1 MEEEPEEMD
10 VLLNPVVISVLILI
24 VLSLLKIHVIFAL
37 ILAAISA
44 GLLAGL
50 PLGET
55 VTVLVEGMGGQS
67 ETALSYLLLGIFASM
82 IAMSG
87 IVKVLLN
94 YLLRVIG
101 KKKYLLIFIFVGI
114 GVLAETVV
122 PVHIAF
128 IPILIPPL
136 LMLFNRLKIDR
147 RAVASALTYGLKAP
161 YMLIPIGY
169 GLIFHGILATEMQE
183 NGLDIALSDIPYAM
197 LIPVLGMTV
206 GLLIAVFITYRKPR
220 DYRDIDTVDS
230 NSMVSEQL
238 TKTRQ
243 KVNHVITLFAI
254 VVAFVLQLSFD
265 SMIIGALGGITIMLL
280 SQVIKVS
287 RNDAAVKEGVLM
299 MGAIAFIMLIASGYA
314 SVLTETDA
322 VDNLTGT
329 VSGWFDGT
337 SRAVAAVVLL
347 LVGLVITMGIGT
359 SFGTIPIIAA
369 VFVPLCMS
377 LGFSPMATASLIGT
391 AAALGDAGSPAS
403 DSTLGPTSG
412 LAADGQH
419 DHIWDTVVPTFLH
432 YNIPLIIFG
441 TIAAVIL

>member
-1 MEEEPEEMD
+1 ME
-10 VLLNPVVISVLILI
+10 VLFNPVVISVLILI
-24 VLSLLKIHVIFAL
+24 VLSLMKIHVIFAL
-37 ILAAISA
+37 MLAAISA

-101 KKKYLLIFIFVGI
+101 KRKYLLIFIFAGI
-114 GVLAETVV
+114 GVLSQTVV

-128 IPILIPPL
+128 IPILVPPL

-161 YMLIPIGY
+161 YILIPVGY
-169 GLIFHGILATEMQE
+169 GLIFHGILVTEMQD
-183 NGLDIALSDIPYAM
+183 NGLDIGLSDIPAAM
-197 LIPVLGMTV
+197 AIPVLGMTV
-206 GLLIAVFITYRKPR
+206 GLLTAVFITYRKPR
-220 DYRDIDTVDS
+220 EYEDIETVSRESVVSDS
-230 NSMVSEQL
+230 L
-238 TKTRQ
+238 TETRQ
-243 KVNHVITLFAI
+243 RVNHLITLAAI
-254 VVAFVLQLSFD
+254 IAAFVLQLTFD
-265 SMIIGALGGITIMLL
+265 SMIIGALGGITIMLI
-280 SQVIKVS
+280 SQVIKIS
-287 RNDAAVKEGVLM
+287 RSDAAVREGVLM

-322 VDNLTGT
+322 VNDLTNT
-329 VSGWFDGT
+329 VAGWFEGAPQ
-337 SRAVAAVVLL
+337 AVAAVILL

-369 VFVPLCMS
+369 VFVPLCMT
-377 LGFSPMATASLIGT
+377 LGFSPLATASLIGT

-403 DSTLGPTSG
+403 DSTLGPTAG

>member
-1 MEEEPEEMD
+1 MD
-10 VLLNPVVISVLILI
+10 VLLNPVIISVLVLI

-55 VTVLVEGMGGQS
+55 VTVLVEGMGDQS
-67 ETALSYLLLGIFASM
+67 ETALSYLLLGVFASM

-94 YLLRVIG
+94 YLLKVIG
-101 KKKYLLIFIFVGI
+101 KRKYLLIFIFVVI

-136 LMLFNRLKIDR
+136 LMLFNKLKIDR
-147 RAVASALTYGLKAP
+147 RAIASALTYGLKAP
-161 YMLIPIGY
+161 YMLIPVGY
-169 GLIFHGILATEMQE
+169 GLIFHGILATEMQD

-206 GLLIAVFITYRKPR
+206 GLLVAVFVTYRKQR
-220 DYRDIDTVDS
+220 EYQNIDTVDAD
-230 NSMVSEQL
+230 SMASEEL
-238 TKTRQ
+238 TETRQ
-243 KVNHVITLFAI
+243 KVNHVITLLAIGAAFA
-254 VVAFVLQLSFD
+254 LQLSFD

-287 RNDAAVKEGVLM
+287 RSDAAVKEGVLM

-314 SVLTETDA
+314 SVLTETNA
-322 VDNLTGT
+322 VDNLIGS

-337 SRAVAAVVLL
+337 PHAVAAVVLL

-377 LGFSPMATASLIGT
+377 LGFSPMATAALIGS

>member
-1 MEEEPEEMD
+1 MD

-220 DYRDIDTVDS
+220 DYQDIDTVDS

>member
-1 MEEEPEEMD
+1 MD

-287 RNDAAVKEGVLM
+287 RSDAAVKEGVLM

>member
-1 MEEEPEEMD
+1 M
-10 VLLNPVVISVLILI
+10 
-24 VLSLLKIHVIFAL
+24 
-37 ILAAISA
+37 
-44 GLLAGL
+44 
-50 PLGET
+50 
-55 VTVLVEGMGGQS
+55 
-67 ETALSYLLLGIFASM
+67 
-82 IAMSG
+82 
-87 IVKVLLN
+87 
-94 YLLRVIG
+94 
-101 KKKYLLIFIFVGI
+101 
-114 GVLAETVV
+114 LAETVV

-136 LMLFNRLKIDR
+136 LMLFNKLKIDR

-161 YMLIPIGY
+161 YMLIPVGY
-169 GLIFHGILATEMQE
+169 GLIFHGILATEMQD

-206 GLLIAVFITYRKPR
+206 GLLVAVFITYRKPK
-220 DYRDIDTVDS
+220 DYQDIETVDS
-230 NSMVSEQL
+230 DSMVSEQL
-238 TKTRQ
+238 TETRQ
-243 KVNHVITLFAI
+243 TVNHVITLFAI
-254 VVAFVLQLSFD
+254 VAAFVLQLSFD

-287 RNDAAVKEGVLM
+287 RSDAAVKEGVLM

-314 SVLTETDA
+314 SVLTETNA
-322 VDNLTGT
+322 VDNLIGT

-337 SRAVAAVVLL
+337 PQAVAAIVLL

-377 LGFSPMATASLIGT
+377 LGFSPLATASLIGT

>member
-220 DYRDIDTVDS
+220 DYQDIDTVDS

-287 RNDAAVKEGVLM
+287 RSDAAVKEGVLM

-314 SVLTETDA
+314 SVLTDTDA

-329 VSGWFDGT
+329 VSGCFDGT

>member
-1 MEEEPEEMD
+1 MD
-10 VLLNPVVISVLILI
+10 VLFNPVVISVLVLI
-24 VLSLLKIHVIFAL
+24 ILSLMKIHVIFAL
-37 ILAAISA
+37 MLAAISA

-87 IVKVLLN
+87 IVRVLLS
-94 YLLRVIG
+94 YLLKVIG
-101 KKKYLLIFIFVGI
+101 KRKYLLIFIFAGI
-114 GVLAETVV
+114 GVLSQTVV

-128 IPILIPPL
+128 IPILVPPL
-136 LMLFNRLKIDR
+136 LMLFNKLKIDR

-161 YMLIPIGY
+161 YILLPVGY
-169 GLIFHGILATEMQE
+169 GLIFHGILVTEMQE
-183 NGLDIALSDIPYAM
+183 NGLDIGLSDIPAAM
-197 LIPVLGMTV
+197 AIPVLGMTV
-206 GLLIAVFITYRKPR
+206 GLLTAVFITYRKHR
-220 DYRDIDTVDS
+220 EYEDIETVSDES
-230 NSMVSEQL
+230 VVTEGL
-238 TKTRQ
+238 TEKRE
-243 KVNHVITLFAI
+243 KVNHLITVIAI
-254 VVAFVLQLSFD
+254 IAAFVLQLTFD
-265 SMIIGALGGITIMLL
+265 SMIIGALGGIAIMLL
-280 SQVIKVS
+280 SQVIQIGRS
-287 RNDAAVKEGVLM
+287 EAAVREGVLM

-322 VDNLTGT
+322 VDDLINT
-329 VSGWFDGT
+329 VAVWFEGIPH
-337 SRAVAAVVLL
+337 AVAAVMLL

-377 LGFSPMATASLIGT
+377 LGFSPLATASLIGT

-403 DSTLGPTSG
+403 DSTLGPTAG

-441 TIAAVIL
+441 TMAAVIL

>member
-1 MEEEPEEMD
+1 MEEEAGKMD
-10 VLLNPVVISVLILI
+10 ILFNPVIISVLVLI

-55 VTVLVEGMGGQS
+55 VTILVEGMGGQS

-94 YLLRVIG
+94 YLLKVIG
-101 KKKYLLIFIFVGI
+101 KKKYLLIFIFVII

-136 LMLFNRLKIDR
+136 LMLFNKLEVDR

-161 YMLIPIGY
+161 YMIIPVGY
-169 GLIFHGILATEMQE
+169 GLIFHGILVSEMQE
-183 NGLDIALSDIPYAM
+183 NGLDITLSDIPAAM
-197 LIPVLGMTV
+197 LIPVIGMTV
-206 GLLIAVFITYRKPR
+206 GLVIAVFITYRKPR
-220 DYRDIDTVDS
+220 EYQDIETVDS
-230 NSMVSEQL
+230 DSIVSEDL
-238 TKTRQ
+238 TKTRRT
-243 KVNHVITLFAI
+243 VNNIITLFAI
-254 VVAFVLQLSFD
+254 GAAFALQLSFD

-287 RNDAAVKEGVLM
+287 RSDAAVKEGVLM

-314 SVLTETDA
+314 SVLTETTA
-322 VDNLTGT
+322 VDDLIGT

-337 SRAVAAVVLL
+337 PHAVAAVVLL

-377 LGFSPMATASLIGT
+377 LGFSPLATASLIGT

>member
-1 MEEEPEEMD
+1 MD

-265 SMIIGALGGITIMLL
+265 SMVIGALGGITIMLL

-287 RNDAAVKEGVLM
+287 RSDAAVKEGVLM

>member
-1 MEEEPEEMD
+1 MEA
-10 VLLNPVVISVLILI
+10 LFNPVVISVLILI
-24 VLSLLKIHVIFAL
+24 VLSLMKIHVIFAL

-101 KKKYLLIFIFVGI
+101 KRKYLLIFIFAGI
-114 GVLAETVV
+114 GVLSQTVV

-128 IPILIPPL
+128 IPILVPPL

-161 YMLIPIGY
+161 YILIPVGY
-169 GLIFHGILATEMQE
+169 GLIFHGILVTEMQE
-183 NGLDIALSDIPYAM
+183 NGLDIGLSDIPAAM
-197 LIPVLGMTV
+197 AIPVLGMTV
-206 GLLIAVFITYRKPR
+206 GLLTAVFITYRKPKE
-220 DYRDIDTVDS
+220 YKDIETVS
-230 NSMVSEQL
+230 AENVVSEGL
-238 TKTRQ
+238 TETRQ
-243 KVNHVITLFAI
+243 KVNHLITLAAI
-254 VVAFVLQLSFD
+254 IAAFVLQLTFD
-265 SMIIGALGGITIMLL
+265 SMIIGALGGITVMLI

-287 RNDAAVKEGVLM
+287 RSDAAVREGVMM
-299 MGAIAFIMLIASGYA
+299 MGTIAFIMLIASGYA

-322 VDNLTGT
+322 VNDLTNT
-329 VSGWFDGT
+329 VAGWFEGAPH
-337 SRAVAAVVLL
+337 AVAAVILL

-369 VFVPLCMS
+369 VFVPLCMT
-377 LGFSPMATASLIGT
+377 LGFSPLATASLIGT

-403 DSTLGPTSG
+403 DSTLGPTAG

>member
-1 MEEEPEEMD
+1 MD
-10 VLLNPVVISVLILI
+10 VLLNPVVISVLVLI

-101 KKKYLLIFIFVGI
+101 KRKYLLIFIFVGI

-136 LMLFNRLKIDR
+136 LMLFNKLKIDR

-161 YMLIPIGY
+161 YMLIPVGY
-169 GLIFHGILATEMQE
+169 GLIFHGILATEMQD

-206 GLLIAVFITYRKPR
+206 GLLVAVFITYRKPK
-220 DYRDIDTVDS
+220 DYQDIETVDS
-230 NSMVSEQL
+230 DSMVSEQL
-238 TKTRQ
+238 TETRQ
-243 KVNHVITLFAI
+243 TVNHVITLFAI
-254 VVAFVLQLSFD
+254 VAAFVLQLSFD

-287 RNDAAVKEGVLM
+287 RSDAAVKEGVLM

-314 SVLTETDA
+314 SVLTETNA
-322 VDNLTGT
+322 VDNLIGT

-337 SRAVAAVVLL
+337 PRAVAAVVLL

-377 LGFSPMATASLIGT
+377 LGFSPMATAALIGS

-419 DHIWDTVVPTFLH
+419 DHIWDTCVPTFVH

>member
-1 MEEEPEEMD
+1 MD

-220 DYRDIDTVDS
+220 DYQDIDTVDS
-230 NSMVSEQL
+230 NSMVSEEL
-238 TKTRQ
+238 TETRQ
-243 KVNHVITLFAI
+243 TVNHVITLLAI
-254 VVAFVLQLSFD
+254 VAAFVLQLSFD

-280 SQVIKVS
+280 SQVIQVS
-287 RNDAAVKEGVLM
+287 RSDAAVKEGVLM

-314 SVLTETDA
+314 SVLTETNA
-322 VDNLTGT
+322 VDDLIGS

-337 SRAVAAVVLL
+337 PHAVAAVVLL

-377 LGFSPMATASLIGT
+377 LGFSPMATAALIGS

-412 LAADGQH
+412 LGADGQH

>member
-1 MEEEPEEMD
+1 MD

-220 DYRDIDTVDS
+220 DYQDIDTVDS

-287 RNDAAVKEGVLM
+287 RSDAAVKEGVLM

>member
-1 MEEEPEEMD
+1 MD
-10 VLLNPVVISVLILI
+10 VLLNPVIISVLVLI

-37 ILAAISA
+37 ILAAVSA

-55 VTVLVEGMGGQS
+55 VNVLVEGMGDQS

-87 IVKVLLN
+87 IVKMLLN
-94 YLLRVIG
+94 YLLKVIG
-101 KKKYLLIFIFVGI
+101 RKKYLLIFIFVGI

-136 LMLFNRLKIDR
+136 LMLFNKLKIDR

-161 YMLIPIGY
+161 YMLIPVGY
-169 GLIFHGILATEMQE
+169 GLIFHGILASEMQE
-183 NGLDIALSDIPYAM
+183 SGLDIALSDIPAAM
-197 LIPVLGMTV
+197 LIPVIGMTA
-206 GLLIAVFITYRKPR
+206 GLLVAVFITYRKPKE
-220 DYRDIDTVDS
+220 YQDIETVDS
-230 NSMVSEQL
+230 DSMTAENL

-243 KVNHVITLFAI
+243 TVNHIITLIAI
-254 VVAFVLQLSFD
+254 AAAFVLQLTFD
-265 SMIIGALGGITIMLL
+265 SMVIGALGGISIMLL

-287 RNDAAVKEGVLM
+287 RSDAAVKEGVLM

-314 SVLTETDA
+314 SVLTETNA
-322 VDNLTGT
+322 VDDLIGS

-337 SRAVAAVVLL
+337 PHAVAAVVLL

-377 LGFSPMATASLIGT
+377 LGFSPMATAALIGS

>member
-1 MEEEPEEMD
+1 MD

-136 LMLFNRLKIDR
+136 LMLFNKLKIDR

-220 DYRDIDTVDS
+220 DYQDIDTVDS

-287 RNDAAVKEGVLM
+287 RSDAAVKEGVLM

>member
-1 MEEEPEEMD
+1 MEEVVGNME
-10 VLLNPVVISVLILI
+10 VLFNPVIISVLVLI

-37 ILAAISA
+37 MLAAITA

-55 VTVLVEGMGGQS
+55 VSILVEGMGGQS

-94 YLLRVIG
+94 YLLKVIG
-101 KKKYLLIFIFVGI
+101 KRKYLLIFIFAGI
-114 GVLAETVV
+114 GVLSQTVV

-136 LMLFNRLKIDR
+136 LMLFNKLKIDR

-161 YMLIPIGY
+161 YILIPVGY
-169 GLIFHGILATEMQE
+169 GLIFHGILVTEMQE
-183 NGLDIALSDIPYAM
+183 NGLDISLSDIPAAM
-197 LIPVLGMTV
+197 LIPVIGMTV
-206 GLLIAVFITYRKPR
+206 GLLIAVFISYRKPR
-220 DYRDIDTVDS
+220 EYEDIQTMAS
-230 NSMVSEQL
+230 NSVVAEGL
-238 TKTRQ
+238 TETRQ
-243 KVNHVITLFAI
+243 KVNHLITVIAI
-254 VVAFVLQLSFD
+254 IAAFILQLTFD
-265 SMIIGALGGITIMLL
+265 SMIIGALGGIAIMLL
-280 SQVIKVS
+280 GQVIKVS
-287 RNDAAVKEGVLM
+287 RSETAVREGVLM

-314 SVLTETDA
+314 SVLTETNA
-322 VDNLTGT
+322 VDDLTT
-329 VSGWFDGT
+329 RVAGWFEG
-337 SRAVAAVVLL
+337 APHALAALVLL

-369 VFVPLCMS
+369 VFVPLCIS
-377 LGFSPMATASLIGT
+377 LGFSPLATASLIGT

-419 DHIWDTVVPTFLH
+419 DHIWDTCVPTFVH

-441 TIAAVIL
+441 IIAAVVL

>member
-1 MEEEPEEMD
+1 MD

-220 DYRDIDTVDS
+220 DYQDIDTVDS

-287 RNDAAVKEGVLM
+287 RSDAAVKEGVLM

-377 LGFSPMATASLIGT
+377 LGFSPLATASLIGT

-403 DSTLGPTSG
+403 DSTLGPTAG

>member
-220 DYRDIDTVDS
+220 DYQDIDTVDS

-287 RNDAAVKEGVLM
+287 RSDAAVKEGVLM

>member
-1 MEEEPEEMD
+1 MEMD
-10 VLLNPVVISVLILI
+10 VLFNPVIISVLVLI

-136 LMLFNRLKIDR
+136 LMLFNKLKIDR

-161 YMLIPIGY
+161 YMIIPVGF
-169 GLIFHGILATEMQE
+169 GLIFHGILVSEMQN
-183 NGLDIALSDIPYAM
+183 NGLDIALSDIPAAM
-197 LIPVLGMTV
+197 LIPVIGMTV
-206 GLLIAVFITYRKPR
+206 GLLTAVFITYRKPR
-220 DYRDIDTVDS
+220 EYQDIETVDS
-230 NSMVSEQL
+230 DSMVSEDL
-238 TKTRQ
+238 TATRQ
-243 KVNHVITLFAI
+243 KVNHIITLFAI
-254 VVAFVLQLSFD
+254 VAAFALQLFFD

-287 RNDAAVKEGVLM
+287 RSDAAVKEGVLM

-314 SVLTETDA
+314 SVLTETAA
-322 VDNLTGT
+322 VDDLVGT
-329 VSGWFDGT
+329 VSGWFEGT
-337 SRAVAAVVLL
+337 PHAVAAVILL

-377 LGFSPMATASLIGT
+377 LGFSPLATASLIGT

>member
-1 MEEEPEEMD
+1 MD

-37 ILAAISA
+37 MLAAISA

-101 KKKYLLIFIFVGI
+101 KRKYLLIFIFVGI

-136 LMLFNRLKIDR
+136 LMLFNKLKIDR

-161 YMLIPIGY
+161 YMLIPVGY
-169 GLIFHGILATEMQE
+169 GLIFHGILVTEMQN
-183 NGLDIALSDIPYAM
+183 NGLEISLADIPAAM
-197 LIPVLGMTV
+197 LIPVIGMTV
-206 GLLIAVFITYRKPR
+206 GLLIAVFITYRKAR
-220 DYRDIDTVDS
+220 DYEDIETIGADS
-230 NSMVSEQL
+230 MISDGL
-238 TKTRQ
+238 TDRRQ
-243 KVNHVITLFAI
+243 KINHIVTVIAI
-254 VVAFVLQLSFD
+254 IAAFVLQLSFD
-265 SMIIGALGGITIMLL
+265 SMIIGALGGISIMLL

-287 RNDAAVKEGVLM
+287 KSDTAVKEGVLM
-299 MGAIAFIMLIASGYA
+299 MGSIAFIMLIASGYA
-314 SVLTETDA
+314 SVLTETNA
-322 VDNLTGT
+322 VDDLTGT
-329 VSGWFDGT
+329 VSGWFDGMPH
-337 SRAVAAVVLL
+337 AIAALTLL

-377 LGFSPMATASLIGT
+377 LGFSPLATASLIGA

>member
-1 MEEEPEEMD
+1 MEEEAGKMD
-10 VLLNPVVISVLILI
+10 ILFNPVIISVLVLI

-55 VTVLVEGMGGQS
+55 VTILVEGMGGQS

-94 YLLRVIG
+94 YLLKVIG
-101 KKKYLLIFIFVGI
+101 KKKYLLIFIFVII

-136 LMLFNRLKIDR
+136 LMLFNKLEVDR

-161 YMLIPIGY
+161 YMIIPVGY
-169 GLIFHGILATEMQE
+169 GLIFHGILVSEMQE
-183 NGLDIALSDIPYAM
+183 NGLDITLSDIPAAM
-197 LIPVLGMTV
+197 LIPVIGMTV
-206 GLLIAVFITYRKPR
+206 GLVIAVFITYRKPR
-220 DYRDIDTVDS
+220 DYQDIETVDS
-230 NSMVSEQL
+230 DSIVSEDL
-238 TKTRQ
+238 TKTRRT
-243 KVNHVITLFAI
+243 VNNIITLFAI
-254 VVAFVLQLSFD
+254 GAAFALQLSFD

-287 RNDAAVKEGVLM
+287 RSDAAVKEGVLM

-314 SVLTETDA
+314 SVLTETTA
-322 VDNLTGT
+322 VDDLIGT

-337 SRAVAAVVLL
+337 PHAVAAVVLL

-377 LGFSPMATASLIGT
+377 LGFSPLATASLIGT

>member
-287 RNDAAVKEGVLM
+287 RSDAAVKEGVLM

>member
-1 MEEEPEEMD
+1 MEEEAGKMD
-10 VLLNPVVISVLILI
+10 ILFNPVIISVLVLI

-55 VTVLVEGMGGQS
+55 VTILVEGMGGQS

-94 YLLRVIG
+94 YLLKVIG
-101 KKKYLLIFIFVGI
+101 KKKYLLIFIFVII

-136 LMLFNRLKIDR
+136 LMLFNKLEIDR

-161 YMLIPIGY
+161 YMIIPVGY
-169 GLIFHGILATEMQE
+169 GLIFHGILVSEMQE
-183 NGLDIALSDIPYAM
+183 NGLDITLSDIPAAM
-197 LIPVLGMTV
+197 LIPVIGMTV
-206 GLLIAVFITYRKPR
+206 GLVIAVFITYRKPR
-220 DYRDIDTVDS
+220 EYQDIETVDS
-230 NSMVSEQL
+230 DSIVSEDL
-238 TKTRQ
+238 TKTRRT
-243 KVNHVITLFAI
+243 VNNIITLFAI
-254 VVAFVLQLSFD
+254 GAAFALQLSFD

-287 RNDAAVKEGVLM
+287 RSDAAVKEGVLM

-314 SVLTETDA
+314 SVLTETTA
-322 VDNLTGT
+322 VDDLIGT

-337 SRAVAAVVLL
+337 PHAVAAVVLL

-377 LGFSPMATASLIGT
+377 LGFSPLATASLIGT

>member
-1 MEEEPEEMD
+1 MD
-10 VLLNPVVISVLILI
+10 VLLNPVIISVLVLI

-94 YLLRVIG
+94 YLMKVIG
-101 KKKYLLIFIFVGI
+101 KRKYLLIFIFVAI

-136 LMLFNRLKIDR
+136 LMLFNKLKIDR

-161 YMLIPIGY
+161 YMLIPVGY
-169 GLIFHGILATEMQE
+169 GLIFHGILATEIQD

-206 GLLIAVFITYRKPR
+206 GLLIAVFVTYRKQR
-220 DYRDIDTVDS
+220 EYQDIETIDS
-230 NSMVSEQL
+230 DSMVSEEL
-238 TKTRQ
+238 TETRQ
-243 KVNHVITLFAI
+243 TVNHVITLLAI
-254 VVAFVLQLSFD
+254 VAAFVLQLSFD

-287 RNDAAVKEGVLM
+287 RSDAAVKEGVLM

-314 SVLTETDA
+314 SVLTETNA
-322 VDNLTGT
+322 VDDLIGS

-337 SRAVAAVVLL
+337 PHAVAAVVLL

-377 LGFSPMATASLIGT
+377 LGFSPMATAALIGS

-412 LAADGQH
+412 LGADGQH

>member
-1 MEEEPEEMD
+1 
-10 VLLNPVVISVLILI
+10 
-24 VLSLLKIHVIFAL
+24 
-37 ILAAISA
+37 
-44 GLLAGL
+44 
-50 PLGET
+50 
-55 VTVLVEGMGGQS
+55 MGGQS

-220 DYRDIDTVDS
+220 DYQDIDTVDS

-287 RNDAAVKEGVLM
+287 RSDAAVKEGVLM

>member
-1 MEEEPEEMD
+1 MEEEPVEMD

-37 ILAAISA
+37 MLAAISA

-94 YLLRVIG
+94 YLMRVIG
-101 KKKYLLIFIFVGI
+101 RRKYLLIFIFVGI

-136 LMLFNRLKIDR
+136 LMLFNKLKIDR

-161 YMLIPIGY
+161 YILIPVGY
-169 GLIFHGILATEMQE
+169 GLIFQGILVTEMQN
-183 NGLDIALSDIPYAM
+183 NGLEISLADIPAAM
-197 LIPVLGMTV
+197 LIPVIGMTV
-206 GLLIAVFITYRKPR
+206 GLLIAVFITYRKDR
-220 DYRDIDTVDS
+220 DYQDIETIDS
-230 NSMVSEQL
+230 DSMISEEL
-238 TKTRQ
+238 TDRRQ
-243 KVNHVITLFAI
+243 TVNHIITVVAI
-254 VVAFVLQLSFD
+254 IAAFVLQLSFD
-265 SMIIGALGGITIMLL
+265 SMVIGALGGISIMLL
-280 SQVIKVS
+280 TQVIKVS
-287 RNDAAVKEGVLM
+287 KSDAAVKEGVLM
-299 MGAIAFIMLIASGYA
+299 MGSIAFIMLIASGYA
-314 SVLTETDA
+314 SVLTETNA
-322 VDNLTGT
+322 VDDLTGT

-337 SRAVAAVVLL
+337 PHAIAAVVLL

-377 LGFSPMATASLIGT
+377 LGFSPLATASLIGT

-403 DSTLGPTSG
+403 DSTLGPTAG

-419 DHIWDTVVPTFLH
+419 DHIWDTCVPTFIH

>member
-1 MEEEPEEMD
+1 MD
-10 VLLNPVVISVLILI
+10 VIFNPVVISVLILI
-24 VLSLLKIHVIFAL
+24 VLSLMKIHVIFAL
-37 ILAAISA
+37 MLAAISA

-55 VTVLVEGMGGQS
+55 VSVLVEGMGGQS

-87 IVKVLLN
+87 IVRVLLN

-101 KKKYLLIFIFVGI
+101 KRKYLLIFIFAGI
-114 GVLAETVV
+114 GVLSQTVV

-128 IPILIPPL
+128 IPILVPPL
-136 LMLFNRLKIDR
+136 LMLFNKLKIDR

-161 YMLIPIGY
+161 YILIPVGY
-169 GLIFHGILATEMQE
+169 GLIFHGILVTEMQE
-183 NGLDIALSDIPYAM
+183 NGLDIGLSDIPAAM
-197 LIPVLGMTV
+197 AIPVLGMTL
-206 GLLIAVFITYRKPR
+206 GLLTAVFITYRKHR
-220 DYRDIDTVDS
+220 EYEDIETVS
-230 NSMVSEQL
+230 AESVVTEGL
-238 TKTRQ
+238 TETRE
-243 KVNHVITLFAI
+243 KVNHLITLVAI
-254 VVAFVLQLSFD
+254 IAAFVLQLTFD
-265 SMIIGALGGITIMLL
+265 SMIIGALGGITIMLI
-280 SQVIKVS
+280 SQVIKIS
-287 RNDAAVKEGVLM
+287 RTDAAVREGVLM

-322 VDNLTGT
+322 VNELTTT
-329 VSGWFDGT
+329 VAGWFEGAPH
-337 SRAVAAVVLL
+337 AVAAVMLL

-369 VFVPLCMS
+369 VFVPLCMA
-377 LGFSPMATASLIGT
+377 LGFSPLATASLIGT

-403 DSTLGPTSG
+403 DSTLGPTAG

>member
-1 MEEEPEEMD
+1 MEA
-10 VLLNPVVISVLILI
+10 LFNPVVISVLILI
-24 VLSLLKIHVIFAL
+24 VLSLMKIHVIFAL

-101 KKKYLLIFIFVGI
+101 KRKYLLIFIFAGI
-114 GVLAETVV
+114 GVLSQTVV

-128 IPILIPPL
+128 IPILVPPL

-161 YMLIPIGY
+161 YILIPVGY
-169 GLIFHGILATEMQE
+169 GLIFHGILVTEMQE
-183 NGLDIALSDIPYAM
+183 NGLDIGLSDIPAAM
-197 LIPVLGMTV
+197 AIPVLGMTV
-206 GLLIAVFITYRKPR
+206 GLLTAVFITYRKPKE
-220 DYRDIDTVDS
+220 YKDIETVS
-230 NSMVSEQL
+230 AESVVSEGL
-238 TKTRQ
+238 TETRQ
-243 KVNHVITLFAI
+243 KVNHLITLAAI
-254 VVAFVLQLSFD
+254 IAAFVLQLTFD
-265 SMIIGALGGITIMLL
+265 SMIIGALGGITVMLI

-287 RNDAAVKEGVLM
+287 RSDAAVREGVMM
-299 MGAIAFIMLIASGYA
+299 MGTIAFIMLIASGYA

-322 VDNLTGT
+322 VNDLTNT
-329 VSGWFDGT
+329 VAGWFEGAPH
-337 SRAVAAVVLL
+337 AVAAVILL

-369 VFVPLCMS
+369 VFVPLCMT
-377 LGFSPMATASLIGT
+377 LGFSPLATASLIGT

-403 DSTLGPTSG
+403 DSTLGPTAG

-419 DHIWDTVVPTFLH
+419 DHIWDTCVPTFIH